1 MKPEYDN
8 AIVISDQ
15 LLSLLNTEGW
25 KIVEDLFNSKKQEF
39 ITHLIEDKDLNNV
52 HYYQLGIQVIDDILN
67 EIQAL
72 IRAGIEVRRLNNG

>member
-15 LLSLLNTEGW
+15 LISLLNTEGW

-39 ITHLIEDKDLNNV
+39 ITHLIEDKDLGNV